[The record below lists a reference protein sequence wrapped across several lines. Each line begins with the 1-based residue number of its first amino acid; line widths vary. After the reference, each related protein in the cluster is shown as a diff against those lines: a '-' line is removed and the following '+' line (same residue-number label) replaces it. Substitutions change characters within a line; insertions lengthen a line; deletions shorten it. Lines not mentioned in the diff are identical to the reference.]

1 MGNVKTPVSNSEA
14 INYPLIRNG
23 TNFWLGDFSKNND
36 VILSSDDV
44 SSADDFKKTLFDK
57 LKSMELTKQ
66 QYEGLS
72 TRISRNVILTEEQL
86 KPETVRMEILEAEGM
101 NYAGKIHLLEN
112 AINSGDLIEITI
124 PDEKNSSVINKI
136 LGQPLMILKQ
146 ANDSLVKIA
155 INDEQETCSIRF
167 YSVSRAN
174 HIKIIRTSI
183 FK

>member
-1 MGNVKTPVSNSEA
+1 
-14 INYPLIRNG
+14 
-23 TNFWLGDFSKNND
+23 
-36 VILSSDDV
+36 
-44 SSADDFKKTLFDK
+44 
-57 LKSMELTKQ
+57 
-66 QYEGLS
+66 
-72 TRISRNVILTEEQL
+72 
-86 KPETVRMEILEAEGM
+86 M

-155 INDEQETCSIRF
+155 INDEQENCSIRF
-167 YSVSRAN
+167 HSVSRAN